1 MTSRPKPRPSRRGM
15 QTGSQSAADGAGEP
29 VAEKRPRPATVLCRR
44 ERQLCPGH
52 QNKRSR
58 NDIRAI
64 TYLEG
69 SSMSREEYACNLWRR
84 AEPSVTSREDQ
95 ASMSRADEDPVTWF
109 KSLCNSQQQSLMAT
123 VGRTA

>member
-1 MTSRPKPRPSRRGM
+1 MKARAKQRPSPRGM

-29 VAEKRPRPATVLCRR
+29 VAGKRPLSATLLWLR
-44 ERQLCPGH
+44 ERQLCLGH
-52 QNKRSR
+52 QNKSARTY
-58 NDIRAI
+58 IRAK
-64 TYLEG
+64 TYQEG

-109 KSLCNSQQQSLMAT
+109 KSLCNSQQQSLMGIL
-123 VGRTA
+123 GRTA

>member
-29 VAEKRPRPATVLCRR
+29 VAEKRPRPPTVLCRR

-69 SSMSREEYACNLWRR
+69 SAMSREEYASNLWRR
-84 AEPSVTSREDQ
+84 AEPSGTRREAQ
-95 ASMSRADEDPVTWF
+95 AAMSRADKDPVAWF
-109 KSLCNSQQQSLMAT
+109 KSLCDGEQQSLMAMLES
-123 VGRTA
+123 TA